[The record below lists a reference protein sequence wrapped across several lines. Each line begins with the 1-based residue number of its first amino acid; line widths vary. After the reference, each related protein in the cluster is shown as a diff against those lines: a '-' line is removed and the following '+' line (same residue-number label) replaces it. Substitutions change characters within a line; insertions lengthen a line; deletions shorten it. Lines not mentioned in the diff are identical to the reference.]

1 LKSNSRIY
9 NVKFLT
15 TYTAGWWKDAPKA
28 KIDIFPWA
36 SQMADDYRPLTSA
49 CLGTDGNSVF
59 VYMESDETDLRMET
73 KGFGYVHT
81 DSCME
86 FFFSPDPASPKY
98 LNFEFNPA
106 GAMQLSIGTSRY
118 DREILPVENFTDF
131 FRVRTTVYESGWDLE
146 YSVPLSF
153 ITRFFP
159 SIKKLA
165 SGNKMRGNFYKCGD
179 NTKRPH
185 YGCWSPIDLA
195 KPDFHCPQFFG
206 VLNF

>member
-1 LKSNSRIY
+1 MENSRIY
-9 NVKFLT
+9 NVKWLE
-15 TYTAGWWKDAPKA
+15 TYATEWWKDAPEA

-36 SQMADDYRPLTSA
+36 SLMTDDYRPVTSGR
-49 CLGTDGNSVF
+49 LGVDGKSVF

-86 FFFSPDPASPKY
+86 FFFSPDPASQKY
-98 LNFEFNPA
+98 FNYEFNPA

-118 DREILPVENFTDF
+118 DREILPVENFGDF
-131 FRVRTTVYESGWDLE
+131 FQVKTTVHENGWNLE
-146 YSVPLSF
+146 YCVALSF
-153 ITRFFP
+153 LRRFFP
-159 SIKKLA
+159 SLELTP
-165 SGNKMRGNFYKCGD
+165 GYKMRGNFYKCGD

-206 VLNF
+206 TFCF